1 MRGCLPIIRFTLS
14 REDGMTCEQNI
25 DIKMD
30 AEILGEHS
38 NQEIKE
44 KRARYFENAITLQAP
59 TG

>member
-30 AEILGEHS
+30 AENLGEHS
-38 NQEIKE
+38 NQE

>member
-1 MRGCLPIIRFTLS
+1 
-14 REDGMTCEQNI
+14 MTCEQNT
-25 DIKMD
+25 DLKMD

-44 KRARYFENAITLQAP
+44 KRARYFENAITLQVP